1 MILRGEDMLHQ
12 FTFKNFKSFKDEMT
26 LDLLATSIK
35 EHPEDVV
42 TDSFNEKV
50 LKVAAIYGANA
61 SGKSN
66 VIDAFNIMKHLVL
79 YSFQNELSS
88 NRFQPEPFWFE
99 DKAVPTEFSV
109 IFSAKQDIFQ
119 YGFSIGQE
127 GMILEE
133 YLYQRDSSR
142 VMEHYLTI
150 FDRTKNSL
158 EGTILDEIDVKNLL
172 SLVESNTLILSV
184 LSKLKLPTI
193 QTVFEWFKNTPVV
206 DYGNPNREFTE
217 IRRMKSG
224 RWNHPLIKLIENPK
238 EKKQLEN
245 FIRAIDIGIAE
256 LGVIEES
263 DGKSVVAY
271 HQNPFTKELLQTP
284 IESESSGTIKMLML
298 YVNIKQVLD
307 NGGTIFID
315 ELDTKLHPLLIRYI
329 IIMFH
334 DQRINP
340 NHAQLI
346 FSTQEVFT
354 LDKDNLRRDEI
365 WFTDK
370 SEQGVSELYS
380 LVSYV
385 DEKDKKI
392 RNDASYGKDYILGR
406 YRSIPS
412 LKRMEEFNG

>member
-99 DKAVPTEFSV
+99 DKAIPTEFSV
-109 IFSAKQDIFQ
+109 IFSVKQDIFQ
-119 YGFSIGQE
+119 YGFSIDRE

-184 LSKLKLPTI
+184 LSKLKLPII

-206 DYGNPNREFTE
+206 DHGNPNREFTE

-315 ELDTKLHPLLIRYI
+315 ELDAKLHPLLIRYI
-329 IIMFH
+329 LIMFH